1 MTAHWQRGQHA
12 VTRDACSTHRRRYA
26 EHEHRG
32 LRIVITGAGAGLGR
46 ALALALGRRGARVAL
61 VARTAG
67 ALEAVAAEVAA
78 AGGEGHGIAG
88 DVGDKE
94 AIHRIAGQAMAA
106 LGGVDVLVTTPA
118 RWPVPLRPLADT
130 DCEALERALS
140 VNVLGPFRLT
150 RALLG
155 PMRLARR
162 GLVLMVSSDAAV
174 EAYPTWGAYGASKA
188 ALDHL
193 ARIWSAELDGHGV
206 RVMTVD
212 PGEMDTAMHA
222 DAMPDAD
229 RASLASPSDVAERFV
244 EIIRHAGSIPPGQR
258 VAAQGFSAGEP
269 S

>member
-1 MTAHWQRGQHA
+1 MNI
-12 VTRDACSTHRRRYA
+12 
-26 EHEHRG
+26 EG

-67 ALEAVAAEVAA
+67 ALEAVAA
-78 AGGEGHGIAG
+78 
-88 DVGDKE
+88 
-94 AIHRIAGQAMAA
+94 
-106 LGGVDVLVTTPA
+106 
-118 RWPVPLRPLADT
+118 DT
-130 DCEALERALS
+130 ECEALERALS

-155 PMRLARR
+155 PMRLGGDA
-162 GLVLMVSSDAAV
+162 LVLMVSSDAAV